1 MNCSEL
7 VAHACE
13 KVGGQAELARRLGI
27 TAPAVQQWRTG
38 ERPVPVQH
46 CAAIER
52 ATEGAVRRWDLRP
65 TDWWLIWPELVG
77 TPGAPEAPTREAA

>member
-1 MNCSEL
+1 MNLKTYIQSERGNAAAL
-7 VAHACE
+7 SAA
-13 KVGGQAELARRLGI
+13 LGI
-27 TAPAVQQWRTG
+27 PASFLSQLASG
-38 ERPVPVQH
+38 ERNVTAERA
-46 CAAIER
+46 AAIER